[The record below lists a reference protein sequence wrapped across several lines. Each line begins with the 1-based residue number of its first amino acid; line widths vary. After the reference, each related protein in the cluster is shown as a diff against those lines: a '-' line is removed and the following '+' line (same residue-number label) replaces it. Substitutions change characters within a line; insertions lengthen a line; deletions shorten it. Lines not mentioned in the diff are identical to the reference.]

1 MKMMK
6 TLSLVL
12 FVSALPAIA
21 QTAAEPH
28 HEIHQALRDL
38 RGRLLVAMNKNDI
51 DGILRE
57 LHPNVIVTWQNA
69 EVSRG
74 PQGVRAYLERM
85 TKSPNHVVLGYHAD
99 LNVDELTT
107 LYGENTG
114 VAYGSSV
121 EQFDLRGG
129 QKFTLRG
136 RWSATL
142 VNENG
147 RWLIASVHASSNLFD
162 NPLLDSTKKAMYIA
176 VPVAAL
182 IALLIGLFLGRRTAR
197 TA

>member
-1 MKMMK
+1 MKMR
-6 TLSLVL
+6 L
-12 FVSALPAIA
+12 ALALALIGFPALA
-21 QTAAEPH
+21 QTPAAVEPN

-38 RGRLLVAMNKNDI
+38 RGRLLTAMNKNDI
-51 DGILRE
+51 DGIVRE

-107 LYGENTG
+107 LYGDKTG
-114 VAYGSSV
+114 IAYGSSV
-121 EQFDLRGG
+121 ERFDLRGG
-129 QKFTLRG
+129 QKFTLLG

-162 NPLLDSTKKAMYIA
+162 NPLMNATKRMMY
-176 VPVAAL
+176 VAIGSAFVV
-182 IALLIGLFLGRRTAR
+182 ALLLGWAIGRRSMRHA
-197 TA
+197 

>member
-1 MKMMK
+1 MKMR
-6 TLSLVL
+6 TLALVMFL
-12 FVSALPAIA
+12 GALPAFA
-21 QTAAEPH
+21 QTAAEPN

-38 RGRLLVAMNKNDI
+38 RGRLLTAMNKNDI
-51 DGILRE
+51 DGIVRE

-99 LNVDELTT
+99 VNVDELTT
-107 LYGENTG
+107 LYGNNTG

-129 QKFTLRG
+129 QKFTLKG

-162 NPLLDSTKKAMYIA
+162 NPLINSTKKMMYIA
-176 VPVAAL
+176 VVIAFL
-182 IALLIGLFLGRRTAR
+182 VALLIGWIVGRRTSR